1 MVVRVLLVD
10 KQRLFR
16 QSLSCMLK
24 QDPDMRVVGEAG
36 DGQEA
41 FSLALERKPHLILMD
56 LDLPKI
62 DGVQA
67 TRLILERAPKTRILI
82 LSESEQAPHIT
93 MGLEAALAAGAVGHV
108 LKDVD
113 YPELLRIIKS
123 CAHGSPISSVFLTS
137 PEVAHDSDK
146 DKVLLNGNIPL
157 TRRELEV
164 MDLLT
169 CGQRSQEIAE
179 SLAISVETV
188 KVHIQHIYRKLG
200 VKNRVEMI
208 LSLKPGQVAR
218 EYHE

>member
-1 MVVRVLLVD
+1 MIIRILLVD

-41 FSLALERKPHLILMD
+41 FALALERKPHIVLMD
-56 LDLPKI
+56 LSLPKI
-62 DGVQA
+62 DGVQT
-67 TRLILERAPKTRILI
+67 TRLILERAPKTKILI
-82 LSESEQAPHIT
+82 LAEYDPTSPILLS
-93 MGLEAALAAGAVGHV
+93 LEAALAAGAMGYM
-108 LKDVD
+108 LKDID
-113 YPELLRIIKS
+113 YPELLRIIKGY
-123 CAHGSPISSVFLTS
+123 AHGSPVSSIFLTAS
-137 PEVAHDSDK
+137 DIAPDK
-146 DKVLLNGNIPL
+146 DKVLLGGTIPL

-169 CGQRSQEIAE
+169 CGQRSQEIAD
-179 SLAISVETV
+179 SLAISIETV

-208 LSLKPGQVAR
+208 LSLKPDQAVRA
-218 EYHE
+218 HHQ

>member
-1 MVVRVLLVD
+1 MLIRVLLVD
-10 KQRLFR
+10 NQRLFR

-24 QDPDMRVVGEAG
+24 QDSDIRIVGEAA

-41 FSLALERKPHLILMD
+41 FTLALEKKPQIVLMD
-56 LDLPKI
+56 LDLPKV

-67 TRLILERAPKTRILI
+67 TRLILERVKTKVLI
-82 LSESEQAPHIT
+82 LSVYDDNPHIT
-93 MGLEAALAAGAVGHV
+93 MGLEAGAVGYV

-113 YPELLRIIKS
+113 YNELLRIIKHY
-123 CAHGSPISSVFLTS
+123 AQGTPISSAFLT
-137 PEVAHDSDK
+137 PCETMHEK
-146 DKVLLNGNIPL
+146 DKVQINGNIPL

-169 CGQRSQEIAE
+169 CGLRSQEIADTL
-179 SLAISVETV
+179 SISVETV

-208 LSLKPGQVAR
+208 LSLKASAPQAAR
-218 EYHE
+218 A